1 MEPKSAW
8 SKELELGVGTVDS
21 EHQLQTRLVA
31 VLRDAVE
38 TGREH
43 SVIAE
48 ILRRV
53 EDTSNVHF
61 MSEEL
66 LMRLDA
72 YDHYGHHVEEHRK
85 LLEQLAKVRA
95 RFEADPS
102 TDLREIIAW
111 IEAWLTDHIKGMD
124 RRFTENLNRAKE
136 ASKASPP

>member
-1 MEPKSAW
+1 MEQKSPWDA
-8 SKELELGVGTVDS
+8 EHALGVETIDT

-38 TGREH
+38 TGRDRA
-43 SVIAE
+43 VISE

-72 YDHYGHHVEEHRK
+72 YDHYGAHVEEHRK

-95 RFEADPS
+95 RFDNDPT
-102 TDLREIIAW
+102 TDLRGT
-111 IEAWLTDHIKGMD
+111 IEWVEQWLSNHIKGMD
-124 RRFTENLNRAKE
+124 RRFTETMKRSGNNP
-136 ASKASPP
+136 S